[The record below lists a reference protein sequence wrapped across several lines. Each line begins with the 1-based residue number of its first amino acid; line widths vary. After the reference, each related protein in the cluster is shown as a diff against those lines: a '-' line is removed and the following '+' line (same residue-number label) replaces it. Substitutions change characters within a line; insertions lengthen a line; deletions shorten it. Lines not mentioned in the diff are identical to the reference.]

1 MLEMKVKNNN
11 EEEGHMPYTLLY
23 IYHSVAQEVN
33 AGVLWNV
40 KSGLYS
46 DLSETACE
54 LKLEDA

>member
-11 EEEGHMPYTLLY
+11 EEEVHMSYTLLY
-23 IYHSVAQEVN
+23 IYHSVAKEVK

-46 DLSETACE
+46 DLLETACE
-54 LKLEDA
+54 LRLKDA